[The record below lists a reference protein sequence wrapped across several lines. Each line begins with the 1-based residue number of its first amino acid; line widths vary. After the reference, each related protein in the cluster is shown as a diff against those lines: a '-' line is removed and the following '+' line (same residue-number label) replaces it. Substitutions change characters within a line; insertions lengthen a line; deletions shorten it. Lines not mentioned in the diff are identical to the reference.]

1 MARMEPKYLLAYRVN
16 GDTLDTFGQKY
27 NEEILRIFQFLND
40 IREHKTTGTETIEP
54 VAGEIKLEDGKL
66 YIRNE
71 DNTEWVTLGKIE
83 AHFGLTAAD
92 VGAVKNGGSMG
103 SLSIGTLLERPKNAN
118 TNDMYFATD
127 TKELYVY
134 LSDAWQ
140 LFCTLNLMKL
150 TGYEEFTSTLV
161 KQDETATAGGTA
173 AKLARTNED
182 GKLAFDITGDA
193 GTLSGATLAELVKQS
208 ETAEK
213 GGTAGVLAR
222 TNANGVLD
230 FDVSGNAGK
239 LAGVNV
245 AIDHMTDGQTFVY
258 RAATNTITNEDK
270 GVVGSGKSLIL
281 KDGETILADYSGDA
295 TVEVDLGTTA
305 LNTKVDTTVASLKTE
320 VESSLQKATDT
331 LGYSQVTKLN
341 TITYKG
347 VDIPIKQNA
356 DFVRPPISVLK
367 LRDDGITE
375 TDTACEFNDGD
386 ASDFV
391 ANDGVVFAGGIM
403 KPRTT
408 FEIAMTEPT
417 ELASGY
423 ISNTELIDMTNYKAV
438 KAVDVR

>member
-27 NEEILRIFQFLND
+27 NEEIPRIFQFLND
-40 IREHKTTGTETIEP
+40 IREHKTTGTETVEP

-71 DNTEWVTLGKIE
+71 DNTEWVTLGKLE
-83 AHFGLTAAD
+83 SHFGLTATD
-92 VGAVKNGGSMG
+92 VGAVKNAGTMG
-103 SLSIGTLLERPKNAN
+103 SLAIGTLAERPENAN
-118 TNDMYFATD
+118 TNDLYFATD
-127 TKELYVY
+127 TKELYAY

-150 TGYEEFTSTLV
+150 TGYDTFTATLV
-161 KQDETATAGGTA
+161 KQDETTDTGGIE
-173 AKLARTNED
+173 AKLARTNAD

-193 GTLSGATLAELVKQS
+193 GTLGGAKLEELVKQS
-208 ETAEK
+208 ETATK
-213 GGTAGVLAR
+213 GGEAGVLAR

-270 GVVGSGKSLIL
+270 GVVGAGKSLIL
-281 KDGETILADYSGDA
+281 KDGDKVLANYSGD
-295 TVEVDLGTTA
+295 TTTELDLGTTA
-305 LNTKVDTTVASLKTE
+305 MNEKVDAVVAAVRAEADAKFSA
-320 VESSLQKATDT
+320 VSYQ
-331 LGYSQVTKLN
+331 QVTKLN
-341 TITYKG
+341 TSTYNG
-347 VDIPIKQNA
+347 VDIPIKKNA
-356 DFVRPPISVLK
+356 DFIRPPISVLK
-367 LRDDGITE
+367 LSDDGITE
-375 TDTACEFNDGD
+375 TDTECDFNDGD

-391 ANDGVVFAGGIM
+391 ANDGVVFRQGLM
-403 KPRTT
+403 RPRTV
-408 FEIAMTEPT
+408 FEIAMTEPAA
-417 ELASGY
+417 LASGY
-423 ISNTELIDMTNYKAV
+423 VSSTDLIDMTNYKAV

>member
-1 MARMEPKYLLAYRVN
+1 MARMEPKNLLAYRVN
-16 GDTLDTFGQKY
+16 GDTLDMFGQKY
-27 NEEILRIFQFLND
+27 NEEVLRIFQFLND

-54 VAGEIKLEDGKL
+54 VAGELKMEDGKL

-71 DNTEWVTLGKIE
+71 DNTEWVTLGKIA

-92 VGAVKNGGSMG
+92 VGAVENTGTMG
-103 SLSIGTLLERPKNAN
+103 ALSIGTLAERPENAN
-118 TNDMYFATD
+118 TNDLYFATD
-127 TKELYVY
+127 TKELYAY
-134 LSDAWQ
+134 LTGAWQ

-150 TGYEEFTSTLV
+150 TGYEAFTATLV
-161 KQDETATAGGTA
+161 KQDETAAEGGA
-173 AKLARTNED
+173 ADKLARTNAD

-193 GTLSGATLAELVKQS
+193 GTLEGTKLAELVKQS
-208 ETAEK
+208 ETATK

-222 TNANGVLD
+222 TNDNGILD
-230 FDVSGNAGK
+230 FDIAGNAGK

-245 AIDHMTDGQTFVY
+245 SIDHMTDGQTFVY

-270 GVVGSGKSLIL
+270 GVVGAGKSLIL
-281 KDGETILADYSGDA
+281 KDGDTVLANYSGD
-295 TVEVDLGTTA
+295 TTTEVDLGTTA
-305 LNTKVDTTVASLKTE
+305 MNEKVDSVVAAVRVE
-320 VESSLQKATDT
+320 VDT
-331 LGYSQVTKLN
+331 KFSEVSYNQVTKLN
-341 TITYKG
+341 TSTYKG

-391 ANDGVVFAGGIM
+391 ANDGVVFTGGIM